1 MKKRTVLSVLS
12 LLFFLTT
19 AFANKGTGIITG
31 VVMDANIQPLSF
43 ANILLFSTADSA
55 LVKAEYS
62 QEDGTF
68 ELSGIPEGQYWLD
81 VTYVGL
87 PNYHSEPFSIGLG
100 ETVELPLITM
110 QAANVQLTEVTVKAK
125 RPLVEVHAD
134 KTVFNVDGS
143 INATGSDAMELLRK
157 APGLVV
163 DNNDNII
170 MNGKNGVKVYID
182 GRPSH
187 LSTSDLAAYLKTIQA
202 SDIDNIEIITN
213 PSAKYEAE
221 GNAGIINIRMKKDKN
236 LGSNG
241 TLNLGYALGRAN
253 TYNGSLSGNHRN
265 KTNNTFGSY
274 NYSNGRNIQYFD
286 LFRQQAGKSFD
297 QTNKNDNEHQ
307 SHNFK
312 LGSDFFLNKFNTLG
326 FLVNG
331 YNSNYTYSTKSHTP
345 ISQIGTGVT
354 DSTLI
359 ASSFNEGTRA
369 NYNFNINYR
378 FDDTKGKVWNFDA
391 DYGLYRND
399 GTEDQPNA
407 YWAGDGVEGST
418 LLSEVIYANDSP
430 TDIDILAFKVDHE
443 RPFLQGQL
451 STGAKIS
458 KVKTDN
464 TFNFFN
470 VIEGTP
476 EIDIDRTNRFVYDE
490 NVNAVYANYTRQL
503 GKFGFQAGLRVEQ
516 TGSKGVLTAL
526 KPIDDEPVKQ
536 DYVDFFPSGGIT
548 YALNENNN
556 FQLTYSRR
564 IDRPSYQD
572 LNPFEG
578 RLDELT
584 FEKGNPFLRPQYTHS
599 VQLNHTFKYMY
610 NTSLSYSHTS
620 DLISRLVDQD
630 ATDSDASFIT
640 WENLASQD
648 NITLTISAPL
658 QLAEWWNAF
667 VNVSGYFTH
676 NQADFGDGKTVDLN
690 AYTFNAYMQQTF
702 TLPMDMAFELSG
714 WYLTPSVWGGT
725 FEMDGMGS
733 LDAGLQKKFL
743 EGNATLKFSVSDI
756 LHTQD
761 WSGISRFGGLRM
773 DAHGSQD
780 SRRFRVNL
788 TYRFG
793 NQQVKNA
800 RRRATG
806 LEDETKRIK
815 EGS

>member
-12 LLFFLTT
+12 LFFLFST
-19 AFANKGTGIITG
+19 AFANKDTGKITG
-31 VVMDANIQPLSF
+31 VVVDANSQPLSF
-43 ANILLFSTADSA
+43 ANILLLDTVGSS

-62 QEDGTF
+62 GEDGTF
-68 ELSGIPEGQYWLD
+68 ELTSIPEGTYRLS

-87 PNYHSEPFSIGLG
+87 PDYNSEAFSVGTG
-100 ETVELPLITM
+100 ETKELPVISM
-110 QAANVQLTEVTVKAK
+110 QSASIDLAEVTVKAK
-125 RPLVEVHAD
+125 RPLVEVHAG

-182 GRPSH
+182 GRPSQ

-213 PSAKYEAE
+213 PPAKYDAE

-236 LGSNG
+236 LGTNG
-241 TLNLGYALGRAN
+241 TVNTGYALGRDN
-253 TYNGSLSGNHRN
+253 SYNGSLSGNHRS

-274 NYSNGRNIQYFD
+274 NYSDGRNVEYFD
-286 LFRQQAGKSFD
+286 LFREQSGKFFN
-297 QTNKNDNEHQ
+297 QTNRNNNQ
-307 SHNFK
+307 YQAHNFK

-331 YNSNYTYSTKSHTP
+331 YNSSYNSSTNSHTP
-345 ISQIGTGVT
+345 ISQIGSGVT

-359 ASSFNEGTRA
+359 ASSFNEGSRA
-369 NYNFNINYR
+369 NYNFNLNYR
-378 FDDTKGKVWNFDA
+378 FDDTKGTVWNFDA

-399 GTEDQPNA
+399 GSEDQPNA
-407 YWAGDGVEGST
+407 YWTGTGQEGSV
-418 LLSEVIYANDSP
+418 LLGEANYATDSP
-430 TDIDILAFKVDHE
+430 TDIGILTFKVDHE

-451 STGAKIS
+451 STGAKVS

-464 TFNFFN
+464 IFDFYN

-490 NVNAVYANYTRQL
+490 NVNAVYANYSRQL

-516 TGSKGVLTAL
+516 TDSKGVLTAL
-526 KPIDDEPVKQ
+526 KPIGDDPVKQ
-536 DYVDFFPSGGIT
+536 DYVDFFPSGGVT

-564 IDRPSYQD
+564 VDRPSYQD
-572 LNPFEG
+572 LNPFEA

-584 FEKGNPFLRPQYTHS
+584 YEKGNPFLNPQYTHS
-599 VQLNHTFKYMY
+599 VQLNHTFKYRY
-610 NTSLSYSHTS
+610 NTSLSYSSTT
-620 DLISRLVDQD
+620 DLITRLVDQD
-630 ATDSDASFIT
+630 ASDSDASFIT
-640 WENLASQD
+640 WENLASQ
-648 NITLTISAPL
+648 NNMTLTISAPL

-667 VNVSGYFTH
+667 ANVSAYRTH
-676 NQADFGDGKTVDLN
+676 NEADFGDGKTVDLN
-690 AYTFNAYMQQTF
+690 VYTFNAYMQQTF
-702 TLPMDMAFELSG
+702 TLPLDLALEISG
-714 WYLTPSVWGGT
+714 WYLSPSIWGGT

-733 LDAGLQKKFL
+733 VDAGLQKKFMK
-743 EGNATLKFSVSDI
+743 GNGTLKLSVSD
-756 LHTQD
+756 LFHTQD
-761 WSGISRFGGLRM
+761 WSGISRYGGLIL
-773 DAHGSQD
+773 DARGSQD
-780 SRRFRVNL
+780 SRRLRVNF

-793 NQQVKNA
+793 NQQVKSA
-800 RRRATG
+800 RNRSTG
-806 LEDETKRIK
+806 IEDEAQRIK
-815 EGS
+815 EGN